1 MEGLLFVFVLSRS
14 QSAVERGFSINENML
29 VENLDY
35 QSLIGQRM
43 VYDHMFSQKIK
54 LENYEPLID
63 LIKSCSKAYSQNTK
77 DLKSCAA
84 LKKEEDVSRQLKL
97 AVEDIAEVKQ
107 RKANIEEF
115 IDHLWKEL
123 MDSAF

>member
-43 VYDHMFSQKIK
+43 VYDYMFSQKIK

-84 LKKEEDVSRQLKL
+84 LKKEDVSRQLKL